1 MLIIKGGV
9 LNRIIVYINS
19 KYNRT
24 TRGKYFSLFHVEKF
38 VILTDLVKKNEKVKP
53 NMLIWKKKVYIKN
66 VKYSPLIKTLMK
78 TDLSFKTYNINL

>member
-1 MLIIKGGV
+1 MLISKGGV

-38 VILTDLVKKNEKVKP
+38 VILTDLVNKNEKVKP
-53 NMLIWKKKVYIKN
+53 NMLILTGKSLHKKCKIFTPDEN
-66 VKYSPLIKTLMK
+66 
-78 TDLSFKTYNINL
+78 YNAS